1 MSSLPTVLP
10 QGEFA
15 INTARLTKRYGDTYA
30 LRELDLQVPAGS
42 VYLLVGPN
50 GAGKSTTIKILMDL
64 LQATSG
70 IATVFHLETQARSA
84 TVRANIGYVPE
95 RLDWGYGWM
104 RVGRLL
110 EHHASYYPHWDSEY
124 APRLVREFDVR
135 LDQRM
140 STLSKGQGRRV
151 HLLMALAHRPPLL
164 ILDEP
169 TDGLD
174 PVMRDDTIRVLVE
187 HLSDTPTTVFLSTH
201 HVSEVEALADH
212 VGVLSTGELRAQL
225 PLATLLQGMRRY
237 RAEIPP
243 GWDALATLGTD
254 VLRRATTRTEIDCT
268 IWGNESDVVN
278 RLARTGAVVRSANAL
293 SLDEATLALLTKPV
307 ITR

>member
-15 INTARLTKRYGDTYA
+15 INTARLTKRYGDTFA

-70 IATVFHLETQARSA
+70 TATVFHLETQARSA

-124 APRLVREFDVR
+124 AARLVREFDVR

-201 HVSEVEALADH
+201 HVSEVESLADH

-268 IWGNESDVVN
+268 IWGNETDVVN
-278 RLARTGAVVRSANAL
+278 RLARTGATVRSANAL